1 MARAAVYGRSFMA
14 VTGHSL
20 ASLAAVECFKRGGNV
35 VDAAIAASAATAS
48 VLHHAAGIGGDC
60 FLLYRDGR
68 SGKTYGLNAS
78 GTAPALATPD
88 RFADGMKAH
97 GALAP
102 LVPGLVRAWDVL
114 HRRFGKMEWRILFG
128 DAIALAEAHPASQV
142 AATRAE
148 AQRDELLQDAGAAAL
163 YLPGGRAIGIGET
176 LRQPALAAT
185 LRTIANDGADAF
197 YTGAIA
203 ARIDALFKKN
213 DGLLRAADLAS
224 YQPLWVEPIATD
236 YRGHRIE
243 AMPPNSC
250 GALLLMQLNGLSAI
264 DSAVLAGDAARR
276 MAYQMSA
283 MKAAFAV
290 GVPHIADPAFAP
302 DATALLLSDEMAA
315 VMRESVLAFDNRRA
329 GADSGGTSCL
339 IFADAEGNAVS
350 LVQSIF
356 NVFGACL
363 RDPETGI
370 LFNNRMSGFTHKP
383 DRVNTVGPGKRP
395 AHTLCPVMVTQG
407 DRLRYALATP
417 GGLSQTLTN
426 VQVLNHLIDR
436 GMDPQAAVEAPRW
449 CNTKTGDFLI
459 ENEFAPEMVDA
470 LQRFGHKAKRRDD
483 GYFYGS
489 AKVVAQLAN
498 GNLAGGADHRR
509 EGFALGY

>member
-1 MARAAVYGRSFMA
+1 MARAAVHGRSFMA

-35 VDAAIAASAATAS
+35 VDAAIAASAATAA

-60 FLLYRDGR
+60 FLLYRDAK

-78 GTAPALATPD
+78 GTAPALAEPE

-114 HRRFGKMEWRILFG
+114 HRRFGKMEWRTLFA
-128 DAIALAEAHPASQV
+128 DAITLAEAHPASEV

-148 AQRDELLQDAGAAAL
+148 AQRDELLQDEGIAAL

-176 LRQPALAAT
+176 LRQPALAVT
-185 LRTIANDGADAF
+185 LREIAEDGADVF

-203 ARIDALFKKN
+203 ARIDAFFKAK
-213 DGLLRAADLAS
+213 DGLLRAADLAA
-224 YQPLWVEPIATD
+224 YQPLWVEPIATE
-236 YRGHRIE
+236 YRGHHIE
-243 AMPPNSC
+243 TMPPNSC
-250 GALLLMQLNGLSAI
+250 GALLLMQLNGLSAVE
-264 DSAVLAGDAARR
+264 SPVLAADTARR

-283 MKAAFAV
+283 MKAAFAI
-290 GVPHIADPAFAP
+290 GVPHIADPACVP
-302 DATALLLSDEMAA
+302 DITTILLSDEMSAA
-315 VMRESVLAFDNRRA
+315 MRDAVLAFDNSRP
-329 GADSGGTSCL
+329 GTDSGGTSCL
-339 IFADAEGNAVS
+339 VFADADGNAVS

-383 DRVNTVGPGKRP
+383 DRVNSVGPGKRP
-395 AHTLCPVMVTQG
+395 AHTLCPVMVTESG
-407 DRLRYALATP
+407 RLRYALATP

-426 VQVLNHLIDR
+426 VQVLNHLIDC
-436 GMDPQAAVEAPRW
+436 GMDTQTAVEAPRW

-459 ENEFAPEMVDA
+459 ENAFAPEMVDA

-489 AKVVAQLAN
+489 AKVVAQSAE